1 MKPFRLALFTDSAP
15 QFLERALLSLAQAQ
29 GFAIELKVWGFTSP
43 LAVQD
48 ELATFQ
54 PEAVCYWLCSEQ
66 ARTHQLPSIEPL
78 LALPYHWLI
87 CNLPILDEGAFGNYA
102 LLAPSSL
109 RARLAQWNHDL
120 LERAQTQHNLHLI
133 DLERLVSDLG
143 HRQCFDARLWHMAAV
158 ALTPTATE
166 LLAERILATLRVM
179 RGEVRKV
186 LVTDLD
192 DTFWSG
198 IVSDVGA
205 QGIHPEDSSRCAYRA
220 WLKTLAQRG
229 ILLAIASRNEIA
241 TVQEAFAR
249 DDLDFSL
256 EDFAAVQVAWDVP
269 KSEMLK
275 RIAEQLGVHTSSL
288 VFIDDRIENRNEV
301 RAQCPD
307 VLVPELP
314 EDSTCWMDVLSSL
327 TGFETLAITEDD
339 ALRAQSIK
347 SNQQRLALA
356 ETLSQ
361 EDYLASLEQQL
372 TPEPLSAQNVERA
385 AQLSQRCNRFN
396 MCNTRHTAEELLNRK
411 GWVYRLKDRYG
422 DMGLIS
428 VVILEQNEIV
438 SWVMSCR
445 AFGRGIE
452 QRILSHLKSMIPEL
466 CGRYQPT
473 ERNTL
478 CANLY
483 QENGVPLP

>member
-15 QFLERALLSLAQAQ
+15 QFLERALLALAQKQ
-29 GFAIELKVWGFTSP
+29 GFDIELKTWGFTSP
-43 LAVQD
+43 LAVQE
-48 ELATFQ
+48 ELKAFQ
-54 PEAVCYWLCSEQ
+54 PEGVCYWLCSEQ
-66 ARTHQLPSIEPL
+66 ARTHQLPPIEPL
-78 LALPYHWLI
+78 LALPYQWLI

-102 LLAPSSL
+102 CLTSLSL
-109 RARLAQWNHDL
+109 RARLAQWNHTL
-120 LERAQTQHNLHLI
+120 CTLAQSHHNLHLV
-133 DLERLVSDLG
+133 DLEGLVASLG
-143 HRQCFDARLWHMAAV
+143 YRQCVDARLWHMAAV
-158 ALTPTATE
+158 ALTPGATE
-166 LLAERILATLRVM
+166 LLAERLLASLRVM
-179 RGEVRKV
+179 RGDVRKV

-205 QGIHPEDSSRCAYRA
+205 QGIQPDDSCRRAYRA

-229 ILLAIASRNEIA
+229 ILLAIASRNDLA

-256 EDFAAVQVAWDVP
+256 DDFAAIQVAWDIP
-269 KSEMLK
+269 KSAMLK
-275 RIAEQLGVHTSSL
+275 AIAQQLGVHTSSL
-288 VFIDDRIENRNEV
+288 VFIDDRVENRNEV

-314 EDSTCWMDVLSSL
+314 DEPTCWMDVLSSL
-327 TGFETLAITEDD
+327 TAFETLTVTEDD

-347 SNQQRLALA
+347 TNQQRLALA

-372 TPEPLSAQNVERA
+372 TPEPLAPHHVERA

-411 GWVYRLKDRYG
+411 GWVYRLKDKYG

-428 VVILEQNEIV
+428 VVLLENNEIV

-452 QRILSHLKSMIPEL
+452 QQILNHLKATTPHL
-466 CGRYQPT
+466 CGRYHPT

-478 CANLY
+478 CAHLY